1 MGSHFRLGPT
11 PVSTISATQNGKLRS
26 AMYNQSFGPVC
37 ISAFDSLPDA
47 TNLGGIDG

>member
-1 MGSHFRLGPT
+1 MNGLALPIGPDSRLDHLGDPKWKT
-11 PVSTISATQNGKLRS
+11 
-26 AMYNQSFGPVC
+26 FGPVR

>member
-11 PVSTISATQNGKLRS
+11 PVSTISVTQNGKLRS